1 MPTKTL
7 LCLVVAACALATA
20 DVALADGNVSC
31 PAATRAERKPPGE
44 LTAMLKKMGWSIRK
58 MQMFNNCYEVYGFD
72 DKGKPVEAFFDPRT
86 LQRVAVQP

>member
-1 MPTKTL
+1 MKKL
-7 LCLVVAACALATA
+7 LCLAVAVSALAAA

-44 LTAMLKKMGWSIRK
+44 LTQMLKKMGWAVRK
-58 MQMFNNCYEVYGFD
+58 MQMFNGCYEVYGFD